1 MGDTSLIYGLTH
13 EIYTE
18 SQLKGMAEKAL
29 QKYPEYIPLLANY
42 YTVRGKSYE
51 QGFNEFVDAMYRIII
66 QGKKSS
72 PEFLVQTFITLK
84 RLYVDMDLVSSWNV
98 NSESRD
104 RYFTFGKVRPKFK
117 LEDLLF
123 DLKLPKYVVVDAIQH
138 GLTINY
144 QMLAD
149 VITRCNKAAK
159 TPQQI
164 ANTERYLSDVI
175 YYGYKSAVENGTLN
189 DFNRVKEADLEKVL
203 NMWGSVSLVETGELT
218 YRQHLVNLLEP
229 KFPSIAHRLEEYDRT
244 HM

>member
-1 MGDTSLIYGLTH
+1 MADTSLINKLTH

-18 SQLKGMAEKAL
+18 SQLKGMAEKTIL
-29 QKYPEYIPLLANY
+29 KYPEDIPLLANY
-42 YTVRGKSYE
+42 YTVRGKSYG
-51 QGFNEFVDAMYRIII
+51 QGFNEFTTAIYRKVI
-66 QGKKSS
+66 QGKDSS
-72 PEFLVQTFITLK
+72 PEFLVQTFRSLK
-84 RLYVDMDLVSSWNV
+84 RLYIDMDTISSWNV
-98 NSESRD
+98 NPKSRD
-104 RYFTFGKVRPKFK
+104 RYFAFAKVRPQAK

-123 DLKLPKYVVVDAIQH
+123 DIKLPKSVVVDAIQH

-149 VITRCNKAAK
+149 VITRCNMAAK

-189 DFNRVKEADLEKVL
+189 DFNKVKEADLEKVI

-218 YRQHLVNLLEP
+218 YREHLVNLLEP
-229 KFPSIAHRLEEYDRT
+229 KFPSIAHRLQEYDRT